1 MLRLG
6 PFLQS
11 LGLHLIFLLIILLL
25 SHFLPQGKSEPLFL
39 DLTSYQLEERED
51 PQARDTPSKV
61 KHKVKENPKKENPT
75 REVKRHEPLLSEASP
90 KAIYPVE
97 EKVYPVKEEQPSN
110 IASEERPLQPAES
123 FSLAKHQSAQ
133 SSSGSPI
140 AKEPHQ
146 GSSQSS
152 RKEVG
157 EGKEV
162 TQEVYLK
169 RNLSVI
175 AEIVRRHLGYPYLAR
190 RMGWQGNLIITFVL
204 TPKGEIRDLSIE
216 KSSGYEVLDKN
227 TLEVLKKTA
236 PFFPQPPVEVK
247 IRLPVRYVLN

>member
-1 MLRLG
+1 MLRLR

-11 LGLHLIFLLIILLL
+11 LGLHLMLLLIILLL

-61 KHKVKENPKKENPT
+61 KHKVKENPKEENPT

-90 KAIYPVE
+90 KATYPVE
-97 EKVYPVKEEQPSN
+97 ERVYPIKEEQPSN

-123 FSLAKHQSAQ
+123 YSLAKHQSAQ

-157 EGKEV
+157 EGKEA

-236 PFFPQPPVEVK
+236 PLFPHPPVEVK
-247 IRLPVRYVLN
+247 IRLPVRYELN